1 MLSIRQT
8 AYFHQ
13 PDGQI
18 QSRHN
23 PHELLYPPATQL
35 TSTPTSTDSML
46 AHGETVTQCSAHNPQ
61 PPLLA
66 VARGVERH
74 HESTFL
80 KTSARRSPPLNLN
93 IFGREATLKGNKL
106 SFLESLRAQICCP
119 VETASTFMSH
129 QTSPKFLRLF
139 AAAVLSLVVAILH
152 IQLLPT
158 CTKPSLGCN
167 SYTLYDFNQPTNT
180 YFACN
185 CNSGQ
190 PFKLFCTCFS

>member
-1 MLSIRQT
+1 MSYHDSMFAAHCIRLTFKVQRVNLGEHHVWFFQVAWLRTPHICDPESKLPSNLTDRLALFANHMLSIRQT

-93 IFGREATLKGNKL
+93 VFGREATLKGNKL
-106 SFLESLRAQICCP
+106 SF
-119 VETASTFMSH
+119 F
-129 QTSPKFLRLF
+129 
-139 AAAVLSLVVAILH
+139 
-152 IQLLPT
+152 
-158 CTKPSLGCN
+158 
-167 SYTLYDFNQPTNT
+167 
-180 YFACN
+180 
-185 CNSGQ
+185 
-190 PFKLFCTCFS
+190 